1 MPEWAETIG
10 ALIVGLVAAWLQY
23 RGKQKALKQ
32 GEQAA
37 QVIHAVIGG
46 VEQIG
51 SENVGAAQMAKR
63 KIKEAAEGL
72 GVEDDLSDRVKRITG
87 KIRR

>member
-1 MPEWAETIG
+1 
-10 ALIVGLVAAWLQY
+10 
-23 RGKQKALKQ
+23 
-32 GEQAA
+32 
-37 QVIHAVIGG
+37 IGG